1 MTDETC
7 LETPEGTSLGHL
19 SGSPVIVPG
28 GVPMQLTATGAEKR
42 QGLTL
47 ILHDASKPTGH
58 PVHTGRPRAFAD
70 KAPRRFP
77 SEFGSPLRLQPPL
90 EAALLTPKG
99 AQKKE

>member
-1 MTDETC
+1 LERSKPGPEAFYTMTGETC

-28 GVPMQLTATGAEKR
+28 AVSMQLTATGAEKR

-58 PVHTGRPRAFAD
+58 PVHNW
-70 KAPRRFP
+70 
-77 SEFGSPLRLQPPL
+77 
-90 EAALLTPKG
+90 TPKG
-99 AQKKE
+99 LCR